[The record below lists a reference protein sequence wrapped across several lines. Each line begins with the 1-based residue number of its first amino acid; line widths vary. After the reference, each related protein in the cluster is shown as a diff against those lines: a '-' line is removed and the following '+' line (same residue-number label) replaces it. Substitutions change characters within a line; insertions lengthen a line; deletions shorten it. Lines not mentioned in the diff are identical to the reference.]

1 MSAKSSPA
9 KPSSKSTKKAPKKVA
24 GKNAKKTAKPAA
36 KKGTKKV
43 AKKVAKK
50 AAKKIARKSAKKIAK
65 KAAKKDTKKIAK
77 KAPKR
82 SQTPQPQAAALPA
95 ESRHKMIQVAAYFR
109 AERRNF
115 RNGDPVADWLSSEK
129 EIDELLHHAAERR

>member
-9 KPSSKSTKKAPKKVA
+9 KPSSKSTKNAPKKVA
-24 GKNAKKTAKPAA
+24 RKNAKKTAKTAA
-36 KKGTKKV
+36 KRDTKKV

-50 AAKKIARKSAKKIAK
+50 AAKTAAKKSAKKVAK
-65 KAAKKDTKKIAK
+65 KPIKKDTKKIAK
-77 KAPKR
+77 KATKR
-82 SQTPQPQAAALPA
+82 PQTARLQAAALPA

-115 RNGDPVADWLSSEK
+115 RHGDPMADWLSSEK